1 MDVNIVF
8 YLPCSYYSILL
19 LFHYFISSSYINNNY
34 YYYILNIAYSPAIVN
49 CKFYFVQFF
58 FKFYPVFI

>member
-1 MDVNIVF
+1 MN
-8 YLPCSYYSILL
+8 Y
-19 LFHYFISSSYINNNY
+19 NY
-34 YYYILNIAYSPAIVN
+34 YYYIFNIAYSLAIVN

>member
-1 MDVNIVF
+1 MVLQQPEPFDTTANYIIWTACMDVNIVF

-34 YYYILNIAYSPAIVN
+34 YYYN
-49 CKFYFVQFF
+49 
-58 FKFYPVFI
+58 